1 MDMFLHVVQCY
12 GTLSDPAHSSSIDPI
27 YGWISKFS
35 YSKIIL
41 WNEMSRM
48 SLKLCWIVDFYY
60 LYPDAIAMGMVRI
73 YARFLY

>member
-1 MDMFLHVVQCY
+1 MIL
-12 GTLSDPAHSSSIDPI
+12 PIAHQLILYMAELASLAIR
-27 YGWISKFS
+27 
-35 YSKIIL
+35 KIIL

-73 YARFLY
+73 YARFLD